1 MTSPHKTTML
11 TPIASHAPQPQP
23 APYPHITA
31 ITASHCLLLH
41 PRHHRAP
48 GSSGVAGDYDPPPS
62 AIGLRELPS
71 MLQ

>member
-41 PRHHRAP
+41 HATTVRRAAP
-48 GSSGVAGDYDPPPS
+48 ARQGTTTHP
-62 AIGLRELPS
+62 
-71 MLQ
+71 